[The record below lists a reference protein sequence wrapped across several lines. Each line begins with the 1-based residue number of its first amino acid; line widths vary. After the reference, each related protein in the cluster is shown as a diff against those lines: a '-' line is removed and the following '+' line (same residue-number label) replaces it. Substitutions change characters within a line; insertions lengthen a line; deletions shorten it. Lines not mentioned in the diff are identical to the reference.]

1 MPTNC
6 FIIKLKKIFAKL
18 FYEAILC
25 KFVMRWIM
33 SYLQCKYEYEYS
45 CYVLSKNCN
54 FITVFQLQDISMAE
68 TAHVSD
74 EENGQDLVDTH
85 SCYKAPAQKSV
96 QEIFAA
102 DADDLSLRKYKE
114 QLLGS
119 SSGNVVID
127 ESNPKNVIV
136 RKLTLIVNGRP
147 DIVMNLEDISNM
159 EKQSFVLKEG
169 CQYHLEVGFH
179 VQREIV
185 AGLKYVQKVYRL
197 GVQVAKDEYMVGS
210 YPPRKELHTFR
221 TPLEE
226 APSGM
231 VQRGSYNV
239 KSLFTDDD
247 KNVLLKWE
255 WNLEIKKDWD

>member
-1 MPTNC
+1 MLAEEKRQRSKSDVTEWN
-6 FIIKLKKIFAKL
+6 FWAYFAL
-18 FYEAILC
+18 FETVRIDSACSLL
-25 KFVMRWIM
+25 
-33 SYLQCKYEYEYS
+33 SYS
-45 CYVLSKNCN
+45 CKGHLTEPKYLRSH
-54 FITVFQLQDISMAE
+54 FTDIYMAD
-68 TAHVSD
+68 TAHLSD

-119 SSGNVVID
+119 SSENVVID

-147 DIVMNLEDISNM
+147 DVVMNLEDISKM

>member
-1 MPTNC
+1 LK
-6 FIIKLKKIFAKL
+6 IKLLPVVKVNKISRLRNALLLNGCPVVFGMP
-18 FYEAILC
+18 AIMLN
-25 KFVMRWIM
+25 I
-33 SYLQCKYEYEYS
+33 Y
-45 CYVLSKNCN
+45 
-54 FITVFQLQDISMAE
+54 MAD
-68 TAHVSD
+68 TAHLSD
-74 EENGQDLVDTH
+74 EENGQDLVDAH

-119 SSGNVVID
+119 SSENVVID

-147 DIVMNLEDISNM
+147 DVVMNLEDISKM